1 MIRHVVPGSGSRL
14 TIVNHEETYGRHIL
28 QKCIQDLNIARC
40 VDLGC
45 GKGDDLLV
53 IKKNNPKAECI
64 GVDFGDWNKQILT
77 QQGIRTV
84 SLNIEN
90 QLFPFDDESI
100 DFFILNQVL
109 EHTKEIYWI
118 NHEIF
123 RCLKIGGYL
132 YLGVPN
138 VLSLHNRLLGLWGVH
153 PTQAKMLSAHIRCF
167 SKKDT
172 LNFYMEISNSFANI
186 TGFYGAQFY
195 PFPGPIARLL
205 ADIFPALAFSI
216 FFLIQKTGK
225 YDGQFLRWPDKASL
239 ESNFYTGNII

>member
-1 MIRHVVPGSGSRL
+1 MIRRVVPGSGSRL
-14 TIVNHEETYGRHIL
+14 TVVDHEETYGRHIL
-28 QKCIQDLNIARC
+28 EKCVQGLDIDRC

-45 GKGDDLLV
+45 GSGDDLFV
-53 IKKNNPKAECI
+53 IKKHNPKTECI

-77 QQGIRTV
+77 ERGIKAV

-90 QLFPFDDESI
+90 QPLPFDNESI
-100 DFFILNQVL
+100 DFFALNQVL

-123 RCLKIGGYL
+123 RCLKIGGHL

-153 PTQAKMLSAHIRCF
+153 PTQAKMLSGHIRCF

-172 LNFYMEISNSFANI
+172 LSFYMEIAGTCANV
-186 TGFYGAQFY
+186 TRFYGAQFY
-195 PFPGPIARLL
+195 PFPKSIARLL
-205 ADIFPALAFSI
+205 ASIFPALAFSI
-216 FFLIQKTGK
+216 FFLIRKTEE
-225 YDGQFLRWPDKASL
+225 YDGQFLQWPDKASL
-239 ESNFYTGNII
+239 ESNFYTGNNT